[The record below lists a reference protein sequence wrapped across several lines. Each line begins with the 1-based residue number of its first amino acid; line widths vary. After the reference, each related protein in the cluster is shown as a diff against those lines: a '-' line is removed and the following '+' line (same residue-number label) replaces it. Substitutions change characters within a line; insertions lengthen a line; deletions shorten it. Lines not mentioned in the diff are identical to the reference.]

1 MFRKFSAI
9 IQFML
14 MLVVVATS
22 QPSLSYCLC
31 AHEVYVGGCPCGES
45 LEIADEAILDHSSCS
60 DCCDECL
67 LEKTDPSLQQLEQPP
82 CSNCIVVLSINVD
95 DFTLGSL
102 DVFTTSALESIS
114 PQLVEVVAYHFDSQ
128 SFPPAIHGIRGSPPP
143 VLTAY
148 SVPIFVRNSAFL
160 L

>member
-22 QPSLSYCLC
+22 QPILSYCLC
-31 AHEVYVGGCPCGES
+31 AHEVYVGDCPCGES
-45 LEIADEAILDHSSCS
+45 LEIAAGAVLDDSSCS

-67 LEKTDPSLQQLEQPP
+67 LPKTDPPLQQLEQPP
-82 CSNCIVVLSINVD
+82 CSNCIVVLSINID

-102 DVFTTSALESIS
+102 DVLTTYALEFIS
-114 PQLVEVVAYHFDSQ
+114 PQLV
-128 SFPPAIHGIRGSPPP
+128 
-143 VLTAY
+143 
-148 SVPIFVRNSAFL
+148 
-160 L
+160 